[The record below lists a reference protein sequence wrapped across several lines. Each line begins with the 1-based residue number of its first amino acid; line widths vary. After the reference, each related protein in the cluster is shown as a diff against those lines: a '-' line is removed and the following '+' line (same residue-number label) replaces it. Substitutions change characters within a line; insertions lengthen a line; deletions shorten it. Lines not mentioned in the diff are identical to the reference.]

1 VKDLQKTA
9 EFEELA
15 MPLFQSLFNFA
26 SWLTHDKHQA
36 EDLVQETYLRAWKG
50 FATFRPGTN
59 FRAWIFR
66 ILRNL
71 FLTSRTGLLVHVSI
85 EEEGEEQLLPPTQET
100 PESIFMSAS
109 THEDIRTALAQL
121 PVFYREV
128 ILLCDVEEMKYQ
140 EIAEL
145 LNVPVGTV
153 MSRISRGRR
162 LMRGLLVGTQLKV

>member
-1 VKDLQKTA
+1 
-9 EFEELA
+9 

-71 FLTSRTGLLVHVSI
+71 FLTSRTGLRVHVSI
-85 EEEGEEQLLPPTQET
+85 EEEGEEELVPPTQET